1 MRRPGERRTERAGP
15 EGQTFHGHGEQNARQ
30 ARDERGRFQ
39 TPKPPSFQT
48 STLVLHRS
56 ARCASLPIPIPCVSV
71 FSRQARKAESDQ
83 YCSGK
88 LDDLAWKPCGL
99 HRSRWSRRPWDF
111 HAIAPLK
118 GRSKEKEK
126 ATRRETEG
134 GGRGQRQSRRATDGA
149 RAFRAHYCVFAVPL
163 LSVAHSTLFYNDY
176 KKCLP
181 LGGALLYNGRRFRG
195 TFSPTTRQPGETP
208 WNSKAARP
216 RRT

>member
-71 FSRQARKAESDQ
+71 FSRQARQAESDQ

-88 LDDLAWKPCGL
+88 FFREDDLAWKPCGL

-118 GRSKEKEK
+118 GRSRLGAK
-126 ATRRETEG
+126 
-134 GGRGQRQSRRATDGA
+134 RRAAVAVSGKAAERPMEPGRFAPTIASLRFLCFLLHILHCFIMITKSTCLLAVRCCIMGG
-149 RAFRAHYCVFAVPL
+149 VF
-163 LSVAHSTLFYNDY
+163 
-176 KKCLP
+176 
-181 LGGALLYNGRRFRG
+181 GG